1 MTNNKRLSII
11 IPHYNSLD
19 TLKTLLESIP
29 SNENIQIV
37 IVDDLSDI
45 GYEAVKEAI
54 FKMTDAIEGKDITVV
69 SNETGV
75 FGPGGARNMGMEIA
89 NGEWFLFAD
98 SDDCFVGDF
107 YGVVSEYFENDADIV
122 YFCPDGINADTG
134 KPSNR
139 HIRYV
144 DVVTKC
150 ANNHTLANETEMK
163 YGFCTPWSKL
173 FRAKI
178 IKENGLKYA
187 DTKASEDVYFVTQV
201 ANKAQKVIA
210 DKRVIYCV
218 TRRSGTLTSHKT
230 EEDFDSN
237 IDIMI
242 WRYNF
247 LRNNL
252 AKGSFKYTKMEYYA
266 LAKIVDAVF
275 NGFGIKKA
283 FQIINKYN
291 KARVRFLSFS
301 MFNPCMLIRS
311 IEIELKHWKE
321 IKKK

>member
-19 TLKTLLESIP
+19 TLKILLDSIP
-29 SNENIQIV
+29 ANDNIEIV

-45 GYEAVKEAI
+45 GYEAVKNAI
-54 FKMTDAIEGKDITVV
+54 FEMTDVIAGKDITVI

-75 FGPGGARNMGMEIA
+75 FGPGGARNQGMEA
-89 NGEWFLFAD
+89 AKGEWFLFAD
-98 SDDCFVGDF
+98 SDDSFVGDF
-107 YGVVSEYFENDADIV
+107 YSIVSEYFESDADIV
-122 YFCPDGINADTG
+122 YFCPNGINADTG

-139 HIRYV
+139 HMRYV
-144 DVVTKC
+144 DVVLKC
-150 ANNHTLANETEMK
+150 ANNHSIANETEMK
-163 YGFCTPWSKL
+163 YSFCTPWSKL
-173 FRAKI
+173 FRASI
-178 IKENGLKYA
+178 IRENNLKYA

-201 ANKAQKVIA
+201 AYNARKVIA

-242 WRYNF
+242 WRYNY
-247 LRNNL
+247 LKDNL
-252 AKGSFKYTKMEYYA
+252 KESFKYTKMEYLA
-266 LAKIVDAVF
+266 LAKVVDAML

-283 FQIINKYN
+283 LQIIRRYN
-291 KARVRFLSFS
+291 KSGVRFISLSMLSPS
-301 MFNPCMLIRS
+301 MVLRS
-311 IEIELKHWKE
+311 IEIEMKHWSE